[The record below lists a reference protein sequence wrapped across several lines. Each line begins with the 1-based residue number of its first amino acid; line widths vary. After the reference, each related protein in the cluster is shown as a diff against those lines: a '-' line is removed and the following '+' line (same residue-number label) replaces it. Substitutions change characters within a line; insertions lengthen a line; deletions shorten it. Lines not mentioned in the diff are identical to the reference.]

1 MKFGQLTEYN
11 MRNIFLEK
19 SYAKYVSYTNCSQTL
34 FLKINIEYISRPIV
48 YSFIQFV
55 FIVCKVVGYQNL
67 LKLSCR
73 PLAFISYKA
82 F

>member
-11 MRNIFLEK
+11 IRNIFLEK
-19 SYAKYVSYTNCSQTL
+19 SYTKSGGETISGPFYKKLMDQWSRVLYSL
-34 FLKINIEYISRPIV
+34 FY
-48 YSFIQFV
+48 
-55 FIVCKVVGYQNL
+55 IVCLVVGYRNL

-73 PLAFISYKA
+73 LPAFALCKV